1 MRIEGHLPQVVR
13 ATKGGS
19 LPYNS
24 SNGNGAKPPR
34 FTVDYSSN
42 GNGAKAP
49 RFTVDFPD
57 APAQMVPAQRVPAW
71 KSALDITCILLAS
84 PIWLPLMTL
93 LMLVTRLAS
102 PGPIFYRQKRVG
114 LGGRHFLIWKFRTM
128 KVSAETQS
136 HERHLE
142 ELIRVNCPM
151 TKLDT
156 YGDPRLA
163 PFGRILRASGL
174 DELPQIFNVLCGE
187 MSLVGPR
194 PCTPNEFAHYE
205 PWQRERVNG
214 LPGLTGYWQVN
225 GKNKTTFN
233 EMIAMD
239 LFYLE
244 NVSMLLDLKIM
255 LKTGAVIAGQLFESQ
270 PAAHTQSRESGNRR
284 SPTTRISKFPSVLLL
299 PVSTAAA
306 QFQSWLLETASSVW
320 YLVRSLCSRV
330 EHAAV
335 ALVTLLLALCQEG
348 KVPQQAGALAEQ
360 AGELTERT
368 FATSLV
374 ATSFVTPALMET
386 TIFHIDMQHLSPPPP
401 VVAQTRKGKF
411 GLSAN
416 A

>member
-1 MRIEGHLPQVVR
+1 MRIEGHLPHVGR

-19 LPYNS
+19 LPYS
-24 SNGNGAKPPR
+24 
-34 FTVDYSSN
+34 SSN

-49 RFTVDFPD
+49 GITIDFPD
-57 APAQMVPAQRVPAW
+57 ASVHSIPGW
-71 KSALDITCILLAS
+71 KSALDITCILLAL
-84 PIWLPLMTL
+84 PIWLPLMIL

-114 LGGRHFLIWKFRTM
+114 LDGRHFLIWKFRTM
-128 KVSAETQS
+128 KVSAQTES

-151 TKLDT
+151 TKLDA

-233 EMIAMD
+233 EMVVMD
-239 LFYLE
+239 LFYLR
-244 NVSMLLDLKIM
+244 NTSILLDVKIM
-255 LKTGAVIAGQLFESQ
+255 FKTCAVIAGQLVESRLPQ
-270 PAAHTQSRESGNRR
+270 DGTPSSPAPILQTLVKSARNSPL
-284 SPTTRISKFPSVLLL
+284 SPTTILQGF
-299 PVSTAAA
+299 
-306 QFQSWLLETASSVW
+306 
-320 YLVRSLCSRV
+320 
-330 EHAAV
+330 
-335 ALVTLLLALCQEG
+335 
-348 KVPQQAGALAEQ
+348 AE
-360 AGELTERT
+360 
-368 FATSLV
+368 
-374 ATSFVTPALMET
+374 
-386 TIFHIDMQHLSPPPP
+386 
-401 VVAQTRKGKF
+401 
-411 GLSAN
+411 SAPK
-416 A
+416 